1 MAPDQRQSDRNR
13 IAMKNL
19 LEATRKAL
27 DSFSNS
33 ERKVAEAVLADP
45 EAVIN
50 SSMAVLAQAAG
61 VSEPTV
67 LRFCRAIGYE
77 GFTEFKVRLAQS
89 LVTRGVYADLEVKPG
104 DPAEAYSQK
113 IVDATIDMLIQL
125 RHRLDAAAIEAAT
138 ELLSRAHKIEF
149 YGMGASGVV
158 AIDAQ
163 HKFFRLKIPCVAY
176 ADSHMQYMSAATL
189 GPEDVV
195 VAISHTGRNRE
206 LLASV
211 ALAKQ
216 SGAAVIAITSPRSPL
231 AEMSSLALTV
241 SIPEDTDVYTP
252 MFSRLMHLV
261 VIDILAVG
269 LALRGGES
277 TRLRLRR
284 IKQALYAK
292 RTPKEL

>member
-1 MAPDQRQSDRNR
+1 
-13 IAMKNL
+13 MKNL
-19 LEATRKAL
+19 LEAARKGL

-50 SSMAVLAQAAG
+50 SSMAALAQAAG

-89 LVTRGVYADLEVKPG
+89 LVTRGAYADLEVKPG
-104 DPAEAYSQK
+104 DPAEAYSHK
-113 IVDATIDMLIQL
+113 IVDATIDMLMRL

-138 ELLSRAHKIEF
+138 DLLSRAHKIEF

-163 HKFFRLKIPCVAY
+163 HKFFRLMVPCVAY
-176 ADSHMQYMSAATL
+176 TDSHMQYMSAATL

-195 VAISHTGRNRE
+195 VAISHTGRTRE
-206 LLASV
+206 LLESV

-216 SGAAVIAITSPRSPL
+216 SGAAVIAITARRSPL
-231 AEMSSLALTV
+231 AELSSLALTV
-241 SIPEDTDVYTP
+241 SIPEDTDLYTP

-269 LALRGGES
+269 LALRGGEPTQS
-277 TRLRLRR
+277 RLRR
-284 IKQALYAK
+284 IKRALYAK